1 MKRPTEKT
9 APAKGGTLELKPKS
23 LAAKG
28 AVHLYGRLLGIMRA
42 RGEDS
47 PTQSAEDFATYAFT
61 ELAPRNAAEVLL
73 CAQMTATWETGMAM
87 LSGAKL
93 TIKP

>member
-61 ELAPRNAAEVLL
+61 DLHLEMRPRCSSAH
-73 CAQMTATWETGMAM
+73 
-87 LSGAKL
+87 K
-93 TIKP
+93 

>member
-1 MKRPTEKT
+1 
-9 APAKGGTLELKPKS
+9 
-23 LAAKG
+23 
-28 AVHLYGRLLGIMRA
+28 MRA